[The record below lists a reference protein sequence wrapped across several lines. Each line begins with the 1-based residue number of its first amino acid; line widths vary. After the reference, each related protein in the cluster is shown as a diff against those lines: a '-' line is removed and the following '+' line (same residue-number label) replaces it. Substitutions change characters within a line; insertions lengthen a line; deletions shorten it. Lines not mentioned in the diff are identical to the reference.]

1 MSPMPG
7 IFCIAIGHRVVHQPG
22 DRERL
27 SVAQLDLGLGA
38 ARRERRHAE
47 ALERDRVGEVERAD
61 FGLDLEVDQV
71 AAEHG
76 RREVQADAELLE
88 HDRDRVARRSGP
100 ARPG

>member
-7 IFCIAIGHRVVHQPG
+7 IFAIVLGQGVVHQAG

-27 SVAQLDLGLGA
+27 AVAQLDLGLGA

-47 ALERDRVGEVERAD
+47 ALEHDGVGEVERAH
-61 FGLDLEVDQV
+61 FGLDLQVDQV

-76 RREVQADAELLE
+76 RREAQADAELLE
-88 HDRDRVARRSGP
+88 RDRHRVGAPTPCTTG
-100 ARPG
+100 